1 MKALLQLCSLFVIL
15 LFGLVLSG
23 LAQAPVG
30 DISGSVFDE
39 SGAVIPNAQ
48 VTITNK
54 ETGLIRNVVINVA
67 GQFSASALPAGH
79 YEVKVEVSGFRTL
92 TARGWRSAVG
102 GLTTVDMH
110 LQVGAVQGH
119 RDSGSRHAPGRIRAT
134 LDRRRGHPAAD
145 PEPALEW
152 PQFPATWRCSSPAS
166 QFPPIARANIIAR
179 STYPSS
185 APTPT

>member
-1 MKALLQLCSLFVIL
+1 MKALLQLCSLSVLL

-30 DISGSVFDE
+30 DITGTVFDE

-54 ETGLIRNVVINVA
+54 ETGLVRNVVSNA
-67 GQFSASALPAGH
+67 GGQFSASALPSGQ

-92 TARGWRSAVG
+92 LREAGVAVG

-110 LQVGAVQGH
+110 L
-119 RDSGSRHAPGRIRAT
+119 
-134 LDRRRGHPAAD
+134 
-145 PEPALEW
+145 
-152 PQFPATWRCSSPAS
+152 
-166 QFPPIARANIIAR
+166 
-179 STYPSS
+179 
-185 APTPT
+185 